1 MSFTHKA
8 YQLSPA
14 NKVQLAMI
22 LFVSRQTP
30 LAARLFCEAVM
41 KKYSVAI
48 IALTALFSLN
58 TAFAVELVNDATG
71 KTKIG
76 VVSVSGA
83 YSLDNLTH
91 KLAVKAEKEGA
102 SSMKI
107 IAAGGEN
114 KMQGVA
120 EIYK

>member
-1 MSFTHKA
+1 
-8 YQLSPA
+8 
-14 NKVQLAMI
+14 
-22 LFVSRQTP
+22 
-30 LAARLFCEAVM
+30 M

-48 IALTALFSLN
+48 MALTALFSLN
-58 TAFAVELVNDATG
+58 TAFAVELVNDAAG

-76 VVSVSGA
+76 VVSASGA
-83 YSLDNLTH
+83 YSLDNLTR
-91 KLAVKAEKEGA
+91 KLAVKAEREGA
-102 SSMKI
+102 GSMKI

>member
-1 MSFTHKA
+1 
-8 YQLSPA
+8 
-14 NKVQLAMI
+14 
-22 LFVSRQTP
+22 
-30 LAARLFCEAVM
+30 M

-48 IALTALFSLN
+48 IALTALLSLN

-76 VVSVSGA
+76 VVSASGA

-91 KLAVKAEKEGA
+91 KLSVKAEKEGA
-102 SSMKI
+102 SSMRI